1 MTVKNITGTPYLTID
16 DIERKEIKSYL
27 QADSSLASLSKVG
40 YAFTEYLSTL
50 GAEDQAELKSG
61 LHDIMIIFTVAQNK
75 AMEIRLLSAQL
86 KHALN
91 LQIENEENDS
101 QK

>member
-27 QADSSLASLSKVG
+27 QADCSLASLSKVG
-40 YAFTEYLSTL
+40 YAFTEYLSKL
-50 GAEDQAELKSG
+50 DSKNEVELKSG
-61 LHDIMIIFTVAQNK
+61 LHDIMIIFTILQSK
-75 AMEIRLLSAQL
+75 ALEIRLLSSQL